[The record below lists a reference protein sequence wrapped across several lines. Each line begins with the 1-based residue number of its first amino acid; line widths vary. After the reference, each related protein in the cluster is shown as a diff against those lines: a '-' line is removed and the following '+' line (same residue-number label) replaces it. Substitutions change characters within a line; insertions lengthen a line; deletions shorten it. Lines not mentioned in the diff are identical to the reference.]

1 MIRKVMRT
9 LSLFTLIFSLGCGGS
24 SSSAPSNDNASDNQ
38 SSPDSPAG
46 EDGMGEAGMDE
57 GGMAPEMA
65 GAEMGMD
72 DPGIAGEAVTD
83 SGSSSSG
90 EPGDPEMMSAEM
102 NEPGAEG
109 DIGGVD
115 GFGGQPR
122 KPPRPAKTTEWT
134 PEQTI
139 EAIAEGDAK
148 VIEIINTFAEQK
160 IGQASAVGQFTTW
173 VAALT
178 KAPQAGG
185 ATHGGEGGS
194 GGEAFIETAG
204 EMEGAGMDG
213 FGGEG
218 FGGQRGPSGKEK
230 IARAL
235 LDGLALNGSKGANA
249 AVEQVFQ
256 GKIDLGVP
264 QDKSMEWAMVAL
276 MKNLSPANQSSQ
288 ALLWKAL
295 TVPSASPPEVATDP
309 KAPPKKKEK
318 SLQERAKDLH
328 LGFAVAAMNS
338 LIGAEAPPANA
349 RQNNFGMMGSGEME
363 GFEASGGEMMEMPGG
378 PGANGA
384 PQGNNQ
390 PPAKPLQIPHVSL
403 NQAEAEAAV
412 SYLWGEQMVGLATS
426 MLQKNPNSAEA
437 LVFAAAIPF
446 PETRDAVESVF
457 KENQTKSPRQWLQQ
471 QLFEKQLTDPAIHV
485 FAKLAPREQRAGG
498 SNRGAG
504 GSGETGGAEGL
515 TGAEGSAG
523 PARPRPGRPAKKKEE
538 PDPEAIARKEA
549 SYDWMEAS
557 EKSLLSL
564 MDRMYEGALKPD
576 AQTYV
581 ASDLPFSIHKGA
593 EVTTSLRFTLPGES
607 GALQSAES
615 TIVNYVRIESSRMN
629 QRTVQHYRS
638 ALRDEDVLT
647 ILGGNGMW
655 MDGKVKPNKKS
666 GTIRSLD
673 ILLSK
678 SNARPTKSKPNQNG
692 QAGNGSGSS
701 DPGSAETGLAEENFD
716 GGGGGAGGGAK
727 FVVEILVVEIP
738 DGEEPEEGEA
748 PKVSALTNSAIE

>member
-24 SSSAPSNDNASDNQ
+24 SSPAPSSDNSSDNQ
-38 SSPDSPAG
+38 STPDSPTG
-46 EDGMGEAGMDE
+46 EDGMGEGGMDP
-57 GGMAPEMA
+57 GMAGTEMGTEGPEMA
-65 GAEMGMD
+65 GEAMT
-72 DPGIAGEAVTD
+72 DPG
-83 SGSSSSG
+83 GSSAG
-90 EPGDPEMMSAEM
+90 EPGDPEMMMSAEM

-109 DIGGVD
+109 GVGGAD
-115 GFGGQPR
+115 GIGGQPR
-122 KPPRPAKTTEWT
+122 KPPRPAKTAEWT
-134 PEQTI
+134 PEQTT

-148 VIEIINTFAEQK
+148 VIEIINTFAQQK

-173 VAALT
+173 IAALT

-185 ATHGGEGGS
+185 ATNGGEGGS
-194 GGEAFIETAG
+194 SGEAFIEASG
-204 EMEGAGMDG
+204 EMEGAGMEG

-218 FGGQRGPSGKEK
+218 FGGQRGPSGKEN

-235 LDGLALNGSKGANA
+235 LDGLALNGTKGAND

-256 GKIDLGVP
+256 GKINLGVP
-264 QDKSMEWAMVAL
+264 QDQSTEWAMVAL
-276 MKNLSPANQSSQ
+276 MKSLSPANQSSQ

-295 TVPSASPPEVATDP
+295 TVPSASLPEVATDP

-338 LIGAEAPPANA
+338 LIGVEAPPANA
-349 RQNNFGMMGSGEME
+349 RQNNFGMMGSGEMG

-378 PGANGA
+378 PGANGS

-403 NQAEAEAAV
+403 DHAQAEAAV

-437 LVFAAAIPF
+437 LVFAAAIPL
-446 PETRDAVESVF
+446 PETRDAVESVL

-471 QLFEKQLTDPAIHV
+471 QLFQQQLTDPAIHV
-485 FAKLAPREQRAGG
+485 FVKSAPREQHPGG
-498 SNRGAG
+498 NNRGGG
-504 GSGETGGAEGL
+504 GSGETGGGEEFAGSG
-515 TGAEGSAG
+515 GAAG
-523 PARPRPGRPAKKKEE
+523 PARPRPGRPAKKKED
-538 PDPEAIARKEA
+538 PDPEAIARQEA

-557 EKSLLSL
+557 EQTLISL

-593 EVTTSLRFTLPGES
+593 EVTTSLRFALPGES

-615 TIVNYVRIESSRMN
+615 TIVNYVRIESSQMN
-629 QRTVQHYRS
+629 QRTVQHYRT

-678 SNARPTKSKPNQNG
+678 SNARPSKSMPKQNG

-716 GGGGGAGGGAK
+716 GGGGGGAGGGAK

-738 DGEEPEEGEA
+738 DGEEPEEAEA
-748 PKVSALTNSAIE
+748 SKVSSVTK